1 MTELEKKLCAI
12 GEVLSKFN
20 DAPKQHIGGIFRV
33 KENERQNIQTAR
45 SSEKIVSKVDY
56 IGVLLT
62 MEAAKRL
69 ATISEKIQ
77 ETPLISIDLYPER
90 IHDIRLFASETCFD
104 QSLLIGKGDPFFSI
118 DKKREARFR
127 EHNVLPQSIIVDAC
141 GIGLFVQDGD
151 GRPKPDTATIH
162 IPCMELM
169 WMTENCREPRK

>member
-1 MTELEKKLCAI
+1 MTELEKKLCDI
-12 GEVLSKFN
+12 GDILSKFN

-69 ATISEKIQ
+69 VTISEKIQ
-77 ETPLISIDLYPER
+77 ETPLISINFYPER
-90 IHDIRLFASETCFD
+90 LHDIQLFASETCFD
-104 QSLLIGKGDPFFSI
+104 QSLLIGKNDAFFVI
-118 DKKREARFR
+118 DKRREARFH

-141 GIGLFVQDGD
+141 GIGLFAQDGAC
-151 GRPKPDTATIH
+151 RPKPDTATVH
-162 IPCMELM
+162 IPCCEMM
-169 WMTENCREPRK
+169 WMAENCREPRK